1 MDSLHTPRI
10 NGARLWQSLMDLGA
24 IGATPKG
31 GVCRIALTEEDRI
44 GRDLVVRWCR
54 EAGLDV
60 RVDEIGNLFARRAG
74 SDPHAPA
81 VCTGSHIDTQP
92 SGGKFDGNFGVL
104 AGLEVMRT
112 LNDLGIVTRA
122 PLEVAVWTNEEGTR
136 FTPVMMGSGVF
147 AGAFDVAYA
156 HAQADRAGVNVGA
169 ALDAIGY
176 RGTQIAGEV
185 PGGMYAAYFEAHI
198 EQGPVLEA
206 AGLPIGVVSGALGQ
220 QWYDVTV
227 TGMDAHAGPTPLALR
242 HDAMLAAAR
251 MVEAV
256 NRIARDESPHGRGTV
271 GYLEVKPNS
280 RNVIPGR
287 VDFAIDFRNLTQ
299 AGLDRMDAA
308 MRAAFAGI
316 ADAAAVE
323 VEIRQVVKF
332 EPCAFAPACVS
343 AVRRAADLLGLPN
356 MDVVSGAGHDAVYI
370 ARRAPT
376 GMIFVPCKDG
386 ISHNELEDA
395 LPEHIEAGAN
405 VLLQAM
411 LSVAGTAPSS

>member
-1 MDSLHTPRI
+1 MDQQYLPRI
-10 NGARLWQSLMDLGA
+10 NAGRLWQSLMDLGR

-31 GVCRIALTEEDRI
+31 GVCRIALTEEDKR
-44 GRDLVVRWCR
+44 GRDQVVQWCR
-54 EAGLDV
+54 DAGLAV
-60 RVDEIGNLFARRAG
+60 RVDAVGNVFARRAG
-74 SDPHAPA
+74 TDPGAPA
-81 VCTGSHIDTQP
+81 VATGSHIDTQP

-112 LNDLGIVTRA
+112 LDDLGIETRA
-122 PLEVAVWTNEEGTR
+122 PLELVFWTNEEGTR
-136 FTPVMMGSGVF
+136 FTPVMMGSGAF
-147 AGAFDVAYA
+147 AGLFAPDFV
-156 HAQADRAGVNVGA
+156 HAQTDRDGVSVGA
-169 ALDAIGY
+169 ALEAIGY
-176 RGTQIAGEV
+176 RGTHPVGEV
-185 PGGMYAAYFEAHI
+185 PGGMFAAYFEAHI

-242 HDAMLAAAR
+242 HDALLAAAR
-251 MVEAV
+251 MVDAV
-256 NRIARDESPHGRGTV
+256 NRIAVSEAPHGRGTV
-271 GYLEVKPNS
+271 GYLQVSPNS

-287 VDFAIDFRNLTQ
+287 VEFSVDLRNLSHD
-299 AGLDRMDAA
+299 GLDRMDAA

-316 ADAAAVE
+316 AEHARVE

-332 EPCAFAPACVS
+332 EPCAFAPACVDS
-343 AVRRAADLLGLPN
+343 VRRAAASLGLPH
-356 MDVVSGAGHDAVYI
+356 MDVVSGAGHDAVYV
-370 ARRAPT
+370 AQRAPT

-395 LPEHIEAGAN
+395 MPEHIAAGAD

-411 LSVAGTAPSS
+411 LEHAR